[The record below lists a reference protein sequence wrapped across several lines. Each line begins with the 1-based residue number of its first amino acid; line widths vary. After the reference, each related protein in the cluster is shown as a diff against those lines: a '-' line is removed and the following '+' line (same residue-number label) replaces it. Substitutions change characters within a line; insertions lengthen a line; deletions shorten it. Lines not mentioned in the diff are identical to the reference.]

1 VFAGFHAR
9 IVIQTNLSFTGIFS
23 RKISLTAKPCRNPA
37 MDKLPRPTTEDE
49 RAEIKAATRHSLSI
63 VSGKRFSLVTRVQA
77 PALSNYGSISEPK
90 DFMPVDVLAD
100 LQKEFGRGIASPLLE
115 ALASIAGFKLV
126 PLDDGDDDDVL
137 GFEDVGT
144 MLKEGGEA
152 SASALKVASSPT
164 NLAAIRDARKEIG
177 ESIAVKAAAARKLA
191 QQERRLL
198 RRAG

>member
-1 VFAGFHAR
+1 
-9 IVIQTNLSFTGIFS
+9 
-23 RKISLTAKPCRNPA
+23 
-37 MDKLPRPTTEDE
+37 MDKLHRPTTEDE
-49 RAEIKAATRHSLSI
+49 RAEIKAATSHTLAI

-77 PALSNYGSISEPK
+77 PALSCYGSMSEPQ

-115 ALASIAGFKLV
+115 TLAGIAGFKLV
-126 PLDDGDDDDVL
+126 PLDDGDEMQAL

-144 MLKEGGEA
+144 MMREGGEA
-152 SASALKVASSPT
+152 SASALRAASSPAD
-164 NLAAIRDARKEIG
+164 LAAIRDARKEIG
-177 ESIAVKAAAARKLA
+177 ESIAVKAAAVRKLA